1 MQVSN
6 SRAGVSSRAW
16 VSRGRKAE
24 RCTFHILSL
33 CFSLHRFTA
42 WPGEGSVVIT
52 RALNSCHSPHSTLLP
67 TPSYLQPK
75 ICWILARWWTSDQE
89 NWISKKQK
97 VNNRSLRSRMI
108 GWLGGHPLLGAR
120 AFWHQASAPCSSSWP
135 GTLSLPPTSP
145 KPPLPTLKTEQVSNS
160 CCLNGT
166 RPKMNVA
173 IMVLVDWLHNSL
185 VLHTKWQSSAPS

>member
-1 MQVSN
+1 M
-6 SRAGVSSRAW
+6 
-16 VSRGRKAE
+16 
-24 RCTFHILSL
+24 HISHPPSL

-52 RALNSCHSPHSTLLP
+52 RALNSCHSPHSTLPIIPP
-67 TPSYLQPK
+67 TQH
-75 ICWILARWWTSDQE
+75 LARWWTSDRE

-135 GTLSLPPTSP
+135 GTSSLPPP
-145 KPPLPTLKTEQVSNS
+145 HQNPPCLPSKLSKSQT
-160 CCLNGT
+160 
-166 RPKMNVA
+166 PA
-173 IMVLVDWLHNSL
+173 
-185 VLHTKWQSSAPS
+185 A